1 MTIGFLVT
9 AAVFF
14 GLLFFLF
21 QELRRPV
28 RDSKWDHAPR
38 RQKRLR
44 VAIIAILLFGLGV
57 AIWAFFIEPN
67 RLVTRYQTIEIERW
81 PTELSDLKIAVLAD
95 IHAGGRFIDER
106 KLRLIV
112 ERTNQLQPDLIV
124 ILGDY
129 ISGGR
134 DHHAMDPEVFAP
146 VLKDF
151 RAPLGVYT
159 VLGNHDWWFDGE
171 RVRSALEANGLRVIE
186 NDVAEIETRGSSFWL
201 VGLADLWTRTQ
212 RIPQTLEKVPEGA
225 PVIALAHNP
234 DIFPQLP
241 QRVSLL
247 LAGHTHGGQVKLPL
261 IGTVVHTSDYGDH
274 YEAGHVFENGHHL
287 FVTTGIGTSIIPV
300 RFGVPPEIVLLTV
313 KSK

>member
-1 MTIGFLVT
+1 MTIGFVVT
-9 AAVFF
+9 AAVFL

-21 QELRRPV
+21 RELRRPA

-44 VAIIAILLFGLGV
+44 IAIIAILLFGLGV
-57 AIWAFFIEPN
+57 AIWAFFVEPN

-81 PTELSDLKIAVLAD
+81 PSELSDLKIAVLAD

-134 DHHAMDPEVFAP
+134 NHHAMDPEVFAP
-146 VLKDF
+146 ILKDF

-159 VLGNHDWWFDGE
+159 VLGNHDWWFNGE
-171 RVRSALEANGLRVIE
+171 RVRAALEANGLKVIE
-186 NDVAEIETRGSSFWL
+186 NDVAQIETRGSSFWL

-225 PVIALAHNP
+225 PIIALAHNP

-247 LAGHTHGGQVKLPL
+247 LAGHTHGGQVKLPF
-261 IGTVVHTSDYGDH
+261 IGTVVHTSDFGDH

-287 FVTTGIGTSIIPV
+287 FVTTGIGTSIIVV
-300 RFGVPPEIVLLTV
+300 RFRVPPEIVLLTV
-313 KSK
+313 KSN